1 VVENDL
7 STSPEPCSSKQTET
21 QKQSSVLGKRQ
32 GPSSNEIIGYVESAS
47 PSKRNRRDTTD
58 YCDVVLQVEG
68 PKKCRAVCFSSA
80 KRQLLLKKK
89 NNKTAVKISKYS
101 LAKDSETIYINDMT
115 YISKPRPEEYFFQF
129 EESFASVS
137 DKWLSLKEAI
147 KLCEPMT
154 VVNIKAKVIDV
165 GETQLVSAKQLK
177 MAETIISDGETT
189 STLILWEKD
198 VTAVQKRKDF
208 NFEQVRLK
216 VGDEKKIFNTT
227 KNTVITVSN
236 DSDLNNVEPNETCGK

>member
-1 VVENDL
+1 MSEKICTVVEKDL

-21 QKQSSVLGKRQ
+21 RKQSSVLGKRQ
-32 GPSSNEIIGYVESAS
+32 GPSSNEIIGYVESVS

-58 YCDVVLQVEG
+58 YSGVVLQVQG

-80 KRQLLLKKK
+80 KRQLLLEKK

-101 LAKDSETIYINDMT
+101 LAKDSETIYVNDMT
-115 YISKPRPEEYFFQF
+115 YISKPRPEEYSFQYD
-129 EESFASVS
+129 ESFASVS

-147 KLCEPMT
+147 EMCEPMT

-189 STLILWEKD
+189 SILILWEKD
-198 VTAVQKRKDF
+198 VTAARKGKPF
-208 NFEQVRLK
+208 NFEQVR
-216 VGDEKKIFNTT
+216 VRVRD
-227 KNTVITVSN
+227 
-236 DSDLNNVEPNETCGK
+236 

>member
-1 VVENDL
+1 
-7 STSPEPCSSKQTET
+7 
-21 QKQSSVLGKRQ
+21 
-32 GPSSNEIIGYVESAS
+32 
-47 PSKRNRRDTTD
+47 
-58 YCDVVLQVEG
+58 
-68 PKKCRAVCFSSA
+68 
-80 KRQLLLKKK
+80 
-89 NNKTAVKISKYS
+89 
-101 LAKDSETIYINDMT
+101 MT
-115 YISKPRPEEYFFQF
+115 YISKPRPEEYSFQF

-137 DKWLSLKEAI
+137 DKWLSLKGAI

-198 VTAVQKRKDF
+198 VTAVQKRKYF

-227 KNTVITVSN
+227 KNTVITVNN
-236 DSDLNNVEPNETCGK
+236 DSDLNNVEPNETCVESSTKSINITKIELIEEFLFQKLV